1 MVYLCRFVITIALS
15 LVAVSADSSII
26 FDVADVEVTPGQT
39 LTLSCGVRQEF
50 RHCLWENER
59 GDIFQ
64 VEDVHAG
71 VHPGLRAPEDLT
83 DNQCGVVIDSVS
95 VEDLGAWTCRVFL
108 AGRTLLAS
116 RNVGKTQVDACR
128 DPFGKV
134 GGECYYFHTTTA
146 LTWQDARDYCLSVD
160 PFSDLAVVD
169 DCFQFRLIWNH
180 ILIYFPGHSWWIGGS
195 DLEQKGDWYFI
206 DGSPVPMGT
215 PFWYPG
221 SPSSDGDCLL
231 ITSTYGYLNDSSC
244 ETPFS
249 FICQQLY

>member
-1 MVYLCRFVITIALS
+1 MALLNAIAIVLS
-15 LVAVSADSSII
+15 LAAVSDASII

-116 RNVGKTQVDACR
+116 RNVGKTQAESCP
-128 DPFGKV
+128 DPFV
-134 GGECYYFHTTTA
+134 LLGGQCYYFHTSTT
-146 LTWQDARDYCLSVD
+146 LSWQDAREYCWSMD
-160 PFSDLAVVD
+160 TAADLAVVD
-169 DCFQFRLIWNH
+169 DCHQFAIIWDH
-180 ILIYFPGHSWWIGGS
+180 ILIYYTGKWFWVGGT
-195 DLEQKGDWYFI
+195 DLGQEGEWYFI
-206 DGSPVPMGT
+206 NGNPVPMGL
-215 PFWYPG
+215 PFWLPG
-221 SPSSDGDCLL
+221 SPNDEGNCLD
-231 ITSTYGYLNDSSC
+231 ISVNSGYFNDYPC
-244 ETPFS
+244 VNKGS
-249 FICQQLY
+249 FICQIM